1 MKKILFL
8 LLTIC
13 LLFTFSCKE
22 KDIKT
27 NNEIGETNEIVE
39 NDTEVKK
46 YTKVHIFNLK
56 TCYEI
61 VDYELDNNFLHVTI
75 IIPPHYGTTSTT
87 ITRLCLPMDSFWL
100 VDSYCPHCR

>member
-22 KDIKT
+22 KEIKT
-27 NNEIGETNEIVE
+27 NNEIEETNETIE

-61 VDYELDNNFLHVTI
+61 VDYELDNNFLHVTV
-75 IIPPHYGTTSTT
+75 IIPKELGTQI